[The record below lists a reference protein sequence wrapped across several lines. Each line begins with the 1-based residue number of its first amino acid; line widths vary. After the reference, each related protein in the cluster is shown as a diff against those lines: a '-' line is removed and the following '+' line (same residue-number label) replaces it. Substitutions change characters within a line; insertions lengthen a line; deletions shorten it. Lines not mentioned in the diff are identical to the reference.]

1 MVIAK
6 KDVEKPSNNKITAV
20 CLVVMSVS
28 LLVPILEVKIDLRLD
43 RQKNACLL
51 MLM

>member
-28 LLVPILEVKIDLRLD
+28 SYLEVKIDLRLD